1 VGRLHRSEVLVALG
15 ALMFA
20 SGAFAYLTAI
30 PATTE
35 GVLYSSIERAQ
46 PGGSIVGITGRAA
59 TTAGPTPEVDL
70 EALGCSRV
78 PGL

>member
-1 VGRLHRSEVLVALG
+1 MGRLHRSEVLVALG
-15 ALMFA
+15 VLMFA
-20 SGAFAYLTAI
+20 SEAFAYLTAI

-59 TTAGPTPEVDL
+59 TTAGPAPEVDL
-70 EALGCSRV
+70 EALGCSPV